1 MDILFVSKYF
11 VVVASMIMMLA
22 ALRASAYKSTTMGLL
37 SSSVVVVAFALS
49 LLVVGDMYDIS
60 FFKDISLA
68 LVLFGFI
75 GTVAFAVT
83 QGGRWL
89 MFAVEL
95 IQSVLLIISAILM
108 IISAIG
114 FLTLDKNMNNL
125 IYARIHIVG
134 VFDVAFIIA
143 MIGLQQYLLAGI
155 YLVIAPF
162 TAHAIANAFYNS
174 EDKVN
179 NLKNK
184 EVEVESSDD
193 ENPFVHNIN
202 KVKEMENK
210 SDESN
215 DDSIKFS
222 ISTLEISEDE

>member
-1 MDILFVSKYF
+1 
-11 VVVASMIMMLA
+11 
-22 ALRASAYKSTTMGLL
+22 
-37 SSSVVVVAFALS
+37 
-49 LLVVGDMYDIS
+49 
-60 FFKDISLA
+60 
-68 LVLFGFI
+68 
-75 GTVAFAVT
+75 
-83 QGGRWL
+83 

-95 IQSVLLIISAILM
+95 FQSVLLIISAILM

>member
-1 MDILFVSKYF
+1 
-11 VVVASMIMMLA
+11 
-22 ALRASAYKSTTMGLL
+22 
-37 SSSVVVVAFALS
+37 
-49 LLVVGDMYDIS
+49 
-60 FFKDISLA
+60 
-68 LVLFGFI
+68 
-75 GTVAFAVT
+75 
-83 QGGRWL
+83 

-95 IQSVLLIISAILM
+95 IQSILLIISAILM

-125 IYARIHIVG
+125 IYARI
-134 VFDVAFIIA
+134 IIA

-215 DDSIKFS
+215 EDSIKFS

>member
-1 MDILFVSKYF
+1 
-11 VVVASMIMMLA
+11 
-22 ALRASAYKSTTMGLL
+22 
-37 SSSVVVVAFALS
+37 
-49 LLVVGDMYDIS
+49 
-60 FFKDISLA
+60 
-68 LVLFGFI
+68 
-75 GTVAFAVT
+75 
-83 QGGRWL
+83 

-95 IQSVLLIISAILM
+95 IQSILLIISAILM

-125 IYARIHIVG
+125 IYARIHIVR
-134 VFDVAFIIA
+134 VFDAAFIIA
-143 MIGLQQYLLAGI
+143 MIALQQYLLAGI

-215 DDSIKFS
+215 EDSIKFS

>member
-1 MDILFVSKYF
+1 
-11 VVVASMIMMLA
+11 
-22 ALRASAYKSTTMGLL
+22 
-37 SSSVVVVAFALS
+37 
-49 LLVVGDMYDIS
+49 
-60 FFKDISLA
+60 
-68 LVLFGFI
+68 
-75 GTVAFAVT
+75 
-83 QGGRWL
+83 

-162 TAHAIANAFYNS
+162 TAHAIVNAFYNS

>member
-1 MDILFVSKYF
+1 
-11 VVVASMIMMLA
+11 
-22 ALRASAYKSTTMGLL
+22 
-37 SSSVVVVAFALS
+37 
-49 LLVVGDMYDIS
+49 
-60 FFKDISLA
+60 
-68 LVLFGFI
+68 
-75 GTVAFAVT
+75 
-83 QGGRWL
+83 

-95 IQSVLLIISAILM
+95 IQSILLIISAILM

-179 NLKNK
+179 NK

-215 DDSIKFS
+215 EDSIKFS

>member
-1 MDILFVSKYF
+1 
-11 VVVASMIMMLA
+11 
-22 ALRASAYKSTTMGLL
+22 
-37 SSSVVVVAFALS
+37 
-49 LLVVGDMYDIS
+49 
-60 FFKDISLA
+60 
-68 LVLFGFI
+68 
-75 GTVAFAVT
+75 
-83 QGGRWL
+83 

-95 IQSVLLIISAILM
+95 IQSILLIISAILM

-202 KVKEMENK
+202 KVKEMGNK

-215 DDSIKFS
+215 EDSIKFS
-222 ISTLEISEDE
+222 ISTLEISEDEEDVKYYINDYYSFKCDSCSYSKRFVKSSNFNRIFWWCSCSAFPTFTCSGCCFNTSYCWCSYCSCIFSIGC

>member
-1 MDILFVSKYF
+1 
-11 VVVASMIMMLA
+11 
-22 ALRASAYKSTTMGLL
+22 
-37 SSSVVVVAFALS
+37 
-49 LLVVGDMYDIS
+49 
-60 FFKDISLA
+60 
-68 LVLFGFI
+68 
-75 GTVAFAVT
+75 
-83 QGGRWL
+83 

-95 IQSVLLIISAILM
+95 IQSILLIISAILM

-125 IYARIHIVG
+125 IYARIHI
-134 VFDVAFIIA
+134 
-143 MIGLQQYLLAGI
+143 
-155 YLVIAPF
+155 VIAPF

-215 DDSIKFS
+215 EDSIKFS